1 MGEIRTEVALET
13 AGDREH
19 FLRGGCE
26 EVAIRQTS
34 VEGVIGTVSVS
45 HNPADQR
52 D

>member
-34 VEGVIGTVSVS
+34 VEMPHFAGMSRPMLELSLT
-45 HNPADQR
+45 
-52 D
+52 